1 MRILRYRGNSYASP
15 EPINAAP
22 RPGAR
27 SYRWV
32 KYAIDTNKVI
42 PCVNARPQQ
51 ATISW
56 RPEPG
61 QLCSRRKETVEASS
75 SLKRSISSKVEV
87 KLRLARAEAVTSY
100 MRCRG

>member
-32 KYAIDTNKVI
+32 KYAIESNKVV
-42 PCVNARPQQ
+42 PLRQREAAASND
-51 ATISW
+51 
-56 RPEPG
+56 
-61 QLCSRRKETVEASS
+61 QLA
-75 SLKRSISSKVEV
+75 
-87 KLRLARAEAVTSY
+87 A
-100 MRCRG
+100 

>member
-32 KYAIDTNKVI
+32 KYAIDTNKVV
-42 PCVNARPQQ
+42 PMRQREVAASKPDLVHERPAR
-51 ATISW
+51 I
-56 RPEPG
+56 
-61 QLCSRRKETVEASS
+61 
-75 SLKRSISSKVEV
+75 
-87 KLRLARAEAVTSY
+87 LAQG
-100 MRCRG
+100 CRYV

>member
-32 KYAIDTNKVI
+32 KYAIETNNV
-42 PCVNARPQQ
+42 VTMPQREG
-51 ATISW
+51 ISNDQ
-56 RPEPG
+56 
-61 QLCSRRKETVEASS
+61 QLA
-75 SLKRSISSKVEV
+75 
-87 KLRLARAEAVTSY
+87 A
-100 MRCRG
+100 

>member
-32 KYAIDTNKVI
+32 KYAIESNKVV
-42 PCVNARPQQ
+42 PLMQNGA
-51 ATISW
+51 AESND
-56 RPEPG
+56 
-61 QLCSRRKETVEASS
+61 QLA
-75 SLKRSISSKVEV
+75 
-87 KLRLARAEAVTSY
+87 A
-100 MRCRG
+100 

>member
-32 KYAIDTNKVI
+32 QYAIETNRV
-42 PCVNARPQQ
+42 VTLTQR
-51 ATISW
+51 
-56 RPEPG
+56 E
-61 QLCSRRKETVEASS
+61 
-75 SLKRSISSKVEV
+75 SISNDQH
-87 KLRLARAEAVTSY
+87 LAA
-100 MRCRG
+100 